1 MGKPEGDSRQSL
13 LVKVVTGIL
22 IDVPLTVAGFLLKLR
37 NSSTGKSVW
46 VFGKKHF
53 KKRFEKVKRLPR
65 WQIVCLILGAVILIA
80 SLVVL
85 AWMYHGAGNVQGPH
99 RLLSAP
105 RIIFKGVLYYLFY
118 LAALMPFFLPV
129 AYFSSA
135 EKERFLKDAGK
146 KRDPE
151 LLVMRRNRLRSDKS
165 RSYLGESLSGGEA
178 VYLTPDQRSMH
189 AQVVGS
195 TGTGKSE
202 SVLLPLLAHDIRN
215 GRGAIVIDGKGD
227 RELLDRINSI
237 VVRAGRDKDFYFFSL
252 AKPNNCNS
260 YNPLLRGNATE
271 LKDKIIGSMIW
282 NEEFYRRMAEQAT
295 LTLLKALR
303 QRPCEKGSDKP
314 PTILFKEVY
323 RYLTDFTSLQ
333 ELANATTDLE
343 LKGDLGKMLGRF
355 DQNHKFLSGLIADL
369 YLTSRSEFSK
379 NVDTATPE
387 IDLLQIYK
395 ENKIVYFQ
403 LNLQG
408 YGDTAKRMGRMILQ
422 DIRTVSGYIQSEMLT
437 SERHFFPVFVDDASS
452 FLDTNFIDFLNKA
465 RAAGFGIMLLH
476 QSLGDLVV
484 RRDPSFQQ
492 QIIENTNIKIIL
504 RQDDPDSVEKLTK
517 IGGTKKT
524 LISTYQTEQKF
535 TGKDFTGVGSIREG
549 QEFRIEPDLIRG
561 LQRGEAVVILKSPD
575 FYTGHV
581 KLDFFGHPSYV
592 GDFHAQHPLKPAANK
607 EEPPAAAQPVKPVE
621 NTSKPDISASSETKT
636 PQAAKEEDPKKNPT
650 GWLDEIR
657 EKKLGFKQ
665 P

>member
-22 IDVPLTVAGFLLKLR
+22 INIPLTVAGLLLKWR
-37 NSSTGKSVW
+37 NSPAGKNVRAFVQKS
-46 VFGKKHF
+46 FGRMKEF
-53 KKRFEKVKRLPR
+53 SPWR
-65 WQIVCLILGAVILIA
+65 IVCLIAGTVILIA
-80 SLVVL
+80 GLAVL
-85 AWMYHGAGNVQGPH
+85 AWVFYRAGNVPEV
-99 RLLSAP
+99 RKPLSV
-105 RIIFKGVLYYLFY
+105 RWIVLKGALYYLFY

-129 AYFSSA
+129 AYFASA

-146 KRDPE
+146 KREPE
-151 LLVMRRNRLRSDKS
+151 LLVMRRNRLSSDKS

-178 VYLTPDQRSMH
+178 VYLTCEQRSMH
-189 AQVVGS
+189 AEVVGS

-227 RELLDRINSI
+227 RELLDRIHSI
-237 VVRAGRDKDFYFFSL
+237 VVRADRLEDFYFFSL
-252 AKPNNCNS
+252 AKPDKCNS

-282 NEEFYRRMAEQAT
+282 NEEFYRKMAEQAM
-295 LTLLKALR
+295 LTLLKALKE
-303 QRPCEKGSDKP
+303 RPCEKGSDKP
-314 PTILFKEVY
+314 PTILFSEVY
-323 RYLTDFTSLQ
+323 RCLTDFKALQ
-333 ELANATTDLE
+333 ELANATVDPET
-343 LKGDLGKMLGRF
+343 KGDLGKMLGRF

-379 NVDTATPE
+379 LVDTPTPE
-387 IDLLQIYK
+387 IDLLKIYK
-395 ENKIVYFQ
+395 GNKIVYFQ

-408 YGDTAKRMGRMILQ
+408 YGETAKRMGRMILQ
-422 DIRTVSGYIQSEMLT
+422 DIRTVSGYIQSDMLT

-452 FLDTNFIDFLNKA
+452 FLDINFIDFLNKA

-492 QIIENTNIKIIL
+492 QVIENTNIKIIL

-561 LQRGEAVVILKSPD
+561 LKRGEAVVILKSPEL
-575 FYTGHV
+575 YTGHV

-592 GDFHAQHPLKPAANK
+592 GDFRAQHPLVETAAKK
-607 EEPPAAAQPVKPVE
+607 EEPPAALPAAKPEE
-621 NTSKPDISASSETKT
+621 NTSHAVVPVSGGTETPPAT
-636 PQAAKEEDPKKNPT
+636 KEKETRKDPT
-650 GWLDEIR
+650 GWIKTMQQ
-657 EKKLGFKQ
+657 EKTGVKL

>member
-379 NVDTATPE
+379 LVDTATPE

-437 SERHFFPVFVDDASS
+437 SERHFFPVFVS
-452 FLDTNFIDFLNKA
+452 F
-465 RAAGFGIMLLH
+465 
-476 QSLGDLVV
+476 
-484 RRDPSFQQ
+484 RRQ
-492 QIIENTNIKIIL
+492 L
-504 RQDDPDSVEKLTK
+504 
-517 IGGTKKT
+517 
-524 LISTYQTEQKF
+524 
-535 TGKDFTGVGSIREG
+535 
-549 QEFRIEPDLIRG
+549 
-561 LQRGEAVVILKSPD
+561 
-575 FYTGHV
+575 
-581 KLDFFGHPSYV
+581 
-592 GDFHAQHPLKPAANK
+592 FH
-607 EEPPAAAQPVKPVE
+607 
-621 NTSKPDISASSETKT
+621 
-636 PQAAKEEDPKKNPT
+636 
-650 GWLDEIR
+650 
-657 EKKLGFKQ
+657 
-665 P
+665 

>member
-13 LVKVVTGIL
+13 LVRIVTGIL
-22 IDVPLTVAGFLLKLR
+22 INVPLTVAGLLLKLR
-37 NSSTGKSVW
+37 SSRAGKSVW
-46 VFGKKHF
+46 ESGKKHF
-53 KKRFEKVKRLPR
+53 EKVKGFPR
-65 WQIVCLILGAVILIA
+65 WKIVCLILGAVILITA
-80 SLVVL
+80 PVV
-85 AWMYHGAGNVQGPH
+85 WVWTHHRAGNIPELRRSLSG
-99 RLLSAP
+99 RWILL
-105 RIIFKGVLYYLFY
+105 KGALYYLFY
-118 LAALMPFFLPV
+118 LAALMPFFIPA

-146 KRDPE
+146 KREPE

-165 RSYLGESLSGGEA
+165 RSYLGESLSGGGA
-178 VYLTPDQRSMH
+178 VYLTSDQRSMH

-227 RELLDRINSI
+227 RELLDRIHSI
-237 VVRAGRDKDFYFFSL
+237 VVRAGRLKDFYFFSL
-252 AKPNNCNS
+252 AKPDNSNS

-282 NEEFYRRMAEQAT
+282 NEEFYRKMAEQAT

-303 QRPCEKGSDKP
+303 QRPCEKGSSEP
-314 PTILFKEVY
+314 PTILFSEVY
-323 RYLTDFTSLQ
+323 RYLTDFSALQ
-333 ELANATTDLE
+333 ELANATADLE
-343 LKGDLGKMLGRF
+343 IKGDLGKMLSRF

-379 NVDTATPE
+379 LVDIATPE
-387 IDLLQIYK
+387 IDLLKIYK
-395 ENKIVYFQ
+395 GNKIVYFQ

-408 YGDTAKRMGRMILQ
+408 YGETAKRMGRMILQ

-437 SERHFFPVFVDDASS
+437 NERHFFPVFVDDASS
-452 FLDTNFIDFLNKA
+452 FLDINFIDFLNKA

-484 RRDPSFQQ
+484 RRDASFQQ
-492 QIIENTNIKIIL
+492 QVIENTNIKIIL

-561 LQRGEAVVILKSPD
+561 LQRGEAVLILKSPEL
-575 FYTGHV
+575 YTGHV
-581 KLDFFGHPSYV
+581 KLDFFGYPSFV
-592 GDFHAQHPLKPAANK
+592 GDFRAQHPFAQPANK
-607 EEPPAAAQPVKPVE
+607 EEPPKDAQAAKPIE
-621 NTSKPDISASSETKT
+621 KTLKPAVSASRETKT
-636 PQAAKEEDPKKNPT
+636 PPAAKEEAPKKSPSEWVKIIQEEKT
-650 GWLDEIR
+650 GV
-657 EKKLGFKQ
+657 KQ

>member
-1 MGKPEGDSRQSL
+1 
-13 LVKVVTGIL
+13 
-22 IDVPLTVAGFLLKLR
+22 
-37 NSSTGKSVW
+37 
-46 VFGKKHF
+46 
-53 KKRFEKVKRLPR
+53 
-65 WQIVCLILGAVILIA
+65 
-80 SLVVL
+80 
-85 AWMYHGAGNVQGPH
+85 
-99 RLLSAP
+99 
-105 RIIFKGVLYYLFY
+105 
-118 LAALMPFFLPV
+118 
-129 AYFSSA
+129 
-135 EKERFLKDAGK
+135 
-146 KRDPE
+146 
-151 LLVMRRNRLRSDKS
+151 
-165 RSYLGESLSGGEA
+165 
-178 VYLTPDQRSMH
+178 
-189 AQVVGS
+189 
-195 TGTGKSE
+195 
-202 SVLLPLLAHDIRN
+202 
-215 GRGAIVIDGKGD
+215 
-227 RELLDRINSI
+227 
-237 VVRAGRDKDFYFFSL
+237 
-252 AKPNNCNS
+252 
-260 YNPLLRGNATE
+260 
-271 LKDKIIGSMIW
+271 MIW

-303 QRPCEKGSDKP
+303 LRPCEKGSDKP

-323 RYLTDFTSLQ
+323 RYLTDFTALQ

-369 YLTSRSEFSK
+369 YLTCRSEFSK
-379 NVDTATPE
+379 LVDTATPE

-524 LISTYQTEQKF
+524 LISTYQTEEKF

-561 LQRGEAVVILKSPD
+561 LQRGEAVVILKSPEL
-575 FYTGHV
+575 YTGHV

-592 GDFHAQHPLKPAANK
+592 GDFHAQHPLKPVSK
-607 EEPPAAAQPVKPVE
+607 EEEPPADAKPAKPVE
-621 NTSKPDISASSETKT
+621 DTANTVVPASGETKT
-636 PQAAKEEDPKKNPT
+636 PPAAKEEEPKKNPT
-650 GWLDEIR
+650 GWVKKLQED
-657 EKKLGFKQ
+657 KLGFKL